1 MPDSV
6 TTGAD
11 YEEAANRGDVEAMVI
26 LGVIAVTECD
36 PPDGVRA
43 RTWWEKAAEAGHAGA
58 MVNLALL
65 AERSDP
71 PDLSEAR
78 RWFERA
84 AKSGEPSAMM
94 RLGFLAL
101 EQEGEPDLVA
111 ARSWWEKAANAGYL
125 AAMINLGNLAY
136 DSDPPDLDTAR
147 GWYEKAAE
155 LGDTEAMV
163 QLGFMSLRHQN
174 PSDHQSA
181 RAWWEKAAHA
191 GDSDAMFRLG
201 RQALQQD
208 SPDLAVARSWL
219 EQAAEAGQAG
229 AMMDLGFM
237 FARMA
242 DPADPESARKW
253 WERAAGT
260 GEVEAMFN
268 LGRLFA
274 MQMDPPDPDTARH
287 WWEKAAD
294 AGHVNAMFSLGV
306 LFRSMLDF
314 PDLPAARN
322 CLEKAAAAGSEDAAD
337 YLQEHLGPSR
347 IKVSDVLR
355 RSGLGTGWYVV
366 RDDGNHPDIQW
377 TIVDALTGAGAC
389 AVQHSGMFQSTT
401 MAIAFPGGCLY
412 QVISTYGFGGLQEGM
427 WLFGPAA
434 IRQVF
439 RILGYEQPT
448 RKLSG
453 ETIIPTVSELQATWE
468 EFAAQEQLERVGLSL
483 GALVWMRMQWL
494 PYGRKSQPDHFEP
507 IKLPI
512 RWSRTNPPP
521 GPFSPMD
528 PQDSDAMFWT
538 AESTTVRGKTG
549 TYRLKPDGEMVRETE
564 RR

>member
-1 MPDSV
+1 MSDSI
-6 TTGAD
+6 TAHAE
-11 YEEAANRGDVEAMVI
+11 YEEAANRGDVEAMVV

-36 PPDGVRA
+36 PPDTGRA
-43 RTWWEKAAEAGHAGA
+43 RSWWEKAAEAGNAGA

-65 AERSDP
+65 AESSDLA
-71 PDLSEAR
+71 DLAEAR

-84 AKSGEPSAMM
+84 AELGEPSAMM
-94 RLGFLAL
+94 QLGFMAL
-101 EQEGEPDLVA
+101 EQEDEPDQDL
-111 ARSWWEKAANAGYL
+111 ARSWWEKAANTGHL

-136 DSDPPDLDTAR
+136 ESDPPDLDTAR
-147 GWYEKAAE
+147 TWYEKAAE

-163 QLGFMSLRHQN
+163 QLGFMSLRHETPPDQ
-174 PSDHQSA
+174 QSA
-181 RAWWEKAAHA
+181 RTWWEKAARA

-201 RQALQQD
+201 RQALQDD
-208 SPDLAVARSWL
+208 SPDLADARSWL
-219 EQAAEAGQAG
+219 EKAAEAGQVS

-242 DPADPESARKW
+242 DPPDPESARKW
-253 WERAAGT
+253 WERAAAT

-268 LGRLFA
+268 LGRLYA
-274 MQMDPPDPDTARH
+274 MQMDPPDTDTARH
-287 WWEKAAD
+287 WWQKAAD
-294 AGHVNAMFSLGV
+294 TGHVNAMFSLGI
-306 LFRSMLDF
+306 LFRSMLDV
-314 PDLPAARN
+314 PDLPAARSW
-322 CLEKAAAAGSEDAAD
+322 LEKAAAAGSEDAAD
-337 YLQEHLGPSR
+337 YLHEHLGPSHL
-347 IKVSDVLR
+347 KVSDFLR
-355 RSGLGTGWYVV
+355 RSGLGKGWYVV
-366 RDDGNHPDIQW
+366 RDDGDYPEIDW
-377 TIVDALTGAGAC
+377 TIVDALIGAGAC
-389 AVQHSGMFQSTT
+389 AVQHSGMFESTT

-439 RILGYEQPT
+439 RILGYKQPT

-453 ETIIPTVSELQATWE
+453 ETAIPTVSELQASWE

-483 GALVWMRMQWL
+483 GALVWMRMPWL
-494 PYGRKSQPDHFEP
+494 QYGRKSKPDHFEP

-512 RWSRTNPPP
+512 QWSRTNPPP

-538 AESTTVRGKTG
+538 AESTTVHDATG
-549 TYRLKPDGEMVRETE
+549 TYRLRADGEMVRENE